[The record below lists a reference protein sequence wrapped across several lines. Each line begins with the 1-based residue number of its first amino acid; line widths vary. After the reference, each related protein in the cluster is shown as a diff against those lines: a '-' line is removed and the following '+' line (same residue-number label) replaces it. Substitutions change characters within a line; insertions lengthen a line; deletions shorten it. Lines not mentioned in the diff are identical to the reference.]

1 MLSSE
6 SIHQQ
11 MRNTSSCSTLHLNE
25 LKELMDLY
33 PYASSIVTLYLKS
46 LANDQDLRLS
56 SQLEKYAYQ
65 IPNRTLLYD
74 LLVTQTNIPR
84 EEVTAQPEI
93 IQEVRAEIPVE
104 EKTTEVEQTAPIVPI
119 SVETSVAEQTV
130 EVEQIAPIVSI
141 SAEVL
146 PIEQTETPVFSEE
159 ETEELETLIEP
170 VSKTEIL
177 STEEIEVKQEVLDE
191 GEEESSLNIPHQM
204 EETREMDEVDT
215 MIQSAVISSS
225 YLQLAY
231 PGAAE
236 EVESEEKNIPTE
248 ETQPEEVKL
257 ETIQVLEPSTTAEP
271 KSFTDWLKMGEILNG
286 STEDPAPEE
295 KKPSF
300 YHFEKPKKEFFSP
313 VKKAKESLDENKMP
327 VSETLAQ
334 VFALQGN
341 INKAILVYEQ
351 LILIFP
357 EKKSFF
363 ASQIRNLKRKLNS

>member
-11 MRNTSSCSTLHLNE
+11 MRNTSSCSTRHLNE

-33 PYASSIVTLYLKS
+33 PFASSIVTLYLKS

-74 LLVTQTNIPR
+74 LLVTQTNVSK
-84 EEVTAQPEI
+84 EEVAAQPEI
-93 IQEVRAEIPVE
+93 IQEVLAEIPLE
-104 EKTTEVEQTAPIVPI
+104 EKTI
-119 SVETSVAEQTV
+119 
-130 EVEQIAPIVSI
+130 EVEQIASITSI
-141 SAEVL
+141 SAVAIPVEK
-146 PIEQTETPVFSEE
+146 IEEPKFSEE

-170 VSKTEIL
+170 VSKTEVL
-177 STEEIEVKQEVLDE
+177 SAQELKIEEVVLYE
-191 GEEESSLNIPHQM
+191 GEEESSLNIPHQI
-204 EETREMDEVDT
+204 EEARELDEVDT

-236 EVESEEKNIPTE
+236 EMETE
-248 ETQPEEVKL
+248 ENTPVEESPDEEVVL
-257 ETIQVLEPSTTAEP
+257 ETIQVLEPSATIEP
-271 KSFTDWLKMGEILNG
+271 KSFTDWLKMGEILDGNN
-286 STEDPAPEE
+286 EEPAPEE

>member
-11 MRNTSSCSTLHLNE
+11 MRNTSSCSTRHLNE

-33 PYASSIVTLYLKS
+33 PFASSIVTLYLKS

-74 LLVTQTNIPR
+74 LLVTQTNVSKD
-84 EEVTAQPEI
+84 EVAAQPEI
-93 IQEVRAEIPVE
+93 IQEVLAEIPLE
-104 EKTTEVEQTAPIVPI
+104 EKTI
-119 SVETSVAEQTV
+119 
-130 EVEQIAPIVSI
+130 EVEQIASITSI
-141 SAEVL
+141 SAEAIPVEK
-146 PIEQTETPVFSEE
+146 IEEPKFSEE

-170 VSKTEIL
+170 VSKTEVL
-177 STEEIEVKQEVLDE
+177 SAQELKIEEEVLYE
-191 GEEESSLNIPHQM
+191 GEEESSLNIPHQI
-204 EETREMDEVDT
+204 EEARELDEVDT

-236 EVESEEKNIPTE
+236 EMETE
-248 ETQPEEVKL
+248 ENTPVEESPDEEVVL
-257 ETIQVLEPSTTAEP
+257 ETIQVLEPSATIEP
-271 KSFTDWLKMGEILNG
+271 KSFTDWLKMEEILDGNN
-286 STEDPAPEE
+286 EEPAPEE

>member
-65 IPNRTLLYD
+65 IPNRALLYD
-74 LLVTQTNIPR
+74 LLVTQTNVPR
-84 EEVTAQPEI
+84 EEVNAQPEI
-93 IQEVRAEIPVE
+93 IQEVLAEIPAE
-104 EKTTEVEQTAPIVPI
+104 EKTVK
-119 SVETSVAEQTV
+119 
-130 EVEQIAPIVSI
+130 VEQIAPIVSI

-146 PIEQTETPVFSEE
+146 PIEQTEMPVFSEE

-170 VSKTEIL
+170 VSKTENL
-177 STEEIEVKQEVLDE
+177 SVKELIVEQEILDE
-191 GEEESSLNIPHQM
+191 GEEESSLNIPHQL
-204 EETREMDEVDT
+204 EETRELDDVDM

-236 EVESEEKNIPTE
+236 EVESEEKNIQPE
-248 ETQPEEVKL
+248 EIQPEEVKL
-257 ETIQVLEPSTTAEP
+257 ETIQVLEPSTSAEP

>member
-1 MLSSE
+1 MLSSD

-11 MRNTSSCSTLHLNE
+11 MRNMSNCSTRQLSE

-33 PYASSIVTLYLKS
+33 PYASSLVTLYLKS

-65 IPNRTLLYD
+65 IPNRALLYD
-74 LLVTQTNIPR
+74 LLVTQTFTATQEIHSQEAVSQEVLL
-84 EEVTAQPEI
+84 EEAAKVPEAPI
-93 IQEVRAEIPVE
+93 IQLTVDP
-104 EKTTEVEQTAPIVPI
+104 APMV
-119 SVETSVAEQTV
+119 VAPNV
-130 EVEQIAPIVSI
+130 I
-141 SAEVL
+141 
-146 PIEQTETPVFSEE
+146 EE
-159 ETEELETLIEP
+159 ETEELETLIAP
-170 VSKTEIL
+170 VASVEIR
-177 STEEIEVKQEVLDE
+177 EEGD
-191 GEEESSLNIPHQM
+191 EESSLNIPHQLV
-204 EETREMDEVDT
+204 ETREMDEVDT

-236 EVESEEKNIPTE
+236 QVAAEEELRSNEEEAVIPS
-248 ETQPEEVKL
+248 QSSQNVKS
-257 ETIQVLEPSTTAEP
+257 VEP

-286 STEDPAPEE
+286 SVDEPLPEE

-313 VKKAKESLDENKMP
+313 AKKAKESVDENKMP

-341 INKAILVYEQ
+341 INKAIHVYEQ

>member
-11 MRNTSSCSTLHLNE
+11 MRNTASCSTLQLNE

-65 IPNRTLLYD
+65 IPNRALLYD
-74 LLVTQTNIPR
+74 LLVTQTKNI
-84 EEVTAQPEI
+84 ENQVETQTDV
-93 IQEVRAEIPVE
+93 IQEAVTEIPLEAEPMHPIIPIIPITFETVPALDVETAMIPVE
-104 EKTTEVEQTAPIVPI
+104 E
-119 SVETSVAEQTV
+119 
-130 EVEQIAPIVSI
+130 
-141 SAEVL
+141 
-146 PIEQTETPVFSEE
+146 
-159 ETEELETLIEP
+159 TEEFETLIEP
-170 VSKTEIL
+170 VAKSEKVSVEQVIQETEV
-177 STEEIEVKQEVLDE
+177 SEEEISLIIPQQI
-191 GEEESSLNIPHQM
+191 EEI
-204 EETREMDEVDT
+204 REMDEVDT

-236 EVESEEKNIPTE
+236 EVEKKEKKSLEEESVSQSEETE
-248 ETQPEEVKL
+248 SNQVVEVMP
-257 ETIQVLEPSTTAEP
+257 QVQP
-271 KSFTDWLKMGEILNG
+271 KSFTDWLKMGEILDENK
-286 STEDPAPEE
+286 EELEPEA

-300 YHFEKPKKEFFSP
+300 YHFEKPKKEFYSP
-313 VKKAKESLDENKMP
+313 AKKAKESVSENAMP

-334 VFALQGN
+334 IFALQGN
-341 INKAILVYEQ
+341 INKAIQVYEQ
-351 LILIFP
+351 LSLSFP

-363 ASQIRNLKRKLNS
+363 ATQIRNLKRKLNS

>member
-74 LLVTQTNIPR
+74 LLVTQTNEAKKER
-84 EEVTAQPEI
+84 VVQPEI
-93 IQEVRAEIPVE
+93 VQEAATVLSLESESSEPADVKSASPIDEVPVVEIEPVLI
-104 EKTTEVEQTAPIVPI
+104 P
-119 SVETSVAEQTV
+119 
-130 EVEQIAPIVSI
+130 
-141 SAEVL
+141 
-146 PIEQTETPVFSEE
+146 EE
-159 ETEELETLIEP
+159 ETEELEAMIEP
-170 VSKTEIL
+170 VAKSEEL
-177 STEEIEVKQEVLDE
+177 FTEETSINGEVSEE
-191 GEEESSLNIPHQM
+191 GAEEGALNIPHQL

-215 MIQSAVISSS
+215 LIQSAVISSS

-236 EVESEEKNIPTE
+236 EVEIEEKILLDEETESPSEERD
-248 ETQPEEVKL
+248 Q
-257 ETIQVLEPSTTAEP
+257 IQVVEPATAVQP
-271 KSFTDWLKMGEILNG
+271 KSFTDWLKMGEILDG
-286 STEDPAPEE
+286 VKEEQEEEE
-295 KKPSF
+295 KKPTF
-300 YHFEKPKKEFFSP
+300 YQFEKPKKEFYSP
-313 VKKAKESLDENKMP
+313 AKKAKESVSENAMP

-334 VFALQGN
+334 IFALQGN
-341 INKAILVYEQ
+341 INKAIQVYEQ
-351 LILIFP
+351 LSLSFP

>member
-74 LLVTQTNIPR
+74 LLVTQTNEAKKER
-84 EEVTAQPEI
+84 VVQPEI
-93 IQEVRAEIPVE
+93 VQEAGTVLPLESESSEPADV
-104 EKTTEVEQTAPIVPI
+104 KSASPIDEI
-119 SVETSVAEQTV
+119 SVV
-130 EVEQIAPIVSI
+130 EIEP
-141 SAEVL
+141 VL
-146 PIEQTETPVFSEE
+146 IQEE
-159 ETEELETLIEP
+159 ETEELETMIEP
-170 VSKTEIL
+170 VAKSEVL
-177 STEEIEVKQEVLDE
+177 FTEETIEDGEVSEE
-191 GEEESSLNIPHQM
+191 GAEESALNIPHQL

-215 MIQSAVISSS
+215 LIQSAVISSS

-231 PGAAE
+231 PEAAE
-236 EVESEEKNIPTE
+236 EVEIEEKILLDEETESPSEEKDR
-248 ETQPEEVKL
+248 
-257 ETIQVLEPSTTAEP
+257 IQVVELATAVQP
-271 KSFTDWLKMGEILNG
+271 KSFTDWLKMGEILDG
-286 STEDPAPEE
+286 VKEEQEEEE
-295 KKPSF
+295 KKPTF
-300 YHFEKPKKEFFSP
+300 YQFEKPKKEFYSP
-313 VKKAKESLDENKMP
+313 AKKAKESVSENAMP

-334 VFALQGN
+334 IFALQGN
-341 INKAILVYEQ
+341 INKAIQVYEQ
-351 LILIFP
+351 LSLSFP

>member
-6 SIHQQ
+6 SIHHQ
-11 MRNTSSCSTLHLNE
+11 MRNTASCSTLHLHE

-65 IPNRTLLYD
+65 IPNRSLLYD
-74 LLVTQTNIPR
+74 LLVTQTNNAR
-84 EEVTAQPEI
+84 HEVKSQPEV
-93 IQEVRAEIPVE
+93 IQET
-104 EKTTEVEQTAPIVPI
+104 EKVILSDEKSDEPITANTVTPLETIPIVEMETTLI
-119 SVETSVAEQTV
+119 SD
-130 EVEQIAPIVSI
+130 
-141 SAEVL
+141 
-146 PIEQTETPVFSEE
+146 E

-170 VSKTEIL
+170 VAKSEVVITQETFIETEV
-177 STEEIEVKQEVLDE
+177 SEE
-191 GEEESSLNIPHQM
+191 GAEESSLNIPHQV

-215 MIQSAVISSS
+215 LIQSAVISSS

-236 EVESEEKNIPTE
+236 EVETEEKKSVVEETENLTE
-248 ETQPEEVKL
+248 ETERNFDVESVA
-257 ETIQVLEPSTTAEP
+257 TTQP
-271 KSFTDWLKMGEILNG
+271 KSFTDWLKMGQMIDEG
-286 STEDPAPEE
+286 KEEQVEEE

-300 YHFEKPKKEFFSP
+300 YHFEKPKKEFYSP
-313 VKKAKESLDENKMP
+313 AKKAKESVSENAMP

-334 VFALQGN
+334 IFALQGN
-341 INKAILVYEQ
+341 INKAIQVYEQ
-351 LILIFP
+351 LSLSFP

-363 ASQIRNLKRKLNS
+363 ATQIRNLKRKLNS

>member
-33 PYASSIVTLYLKS
+33 PFASSIVTLYLKS

-65 IPNRTLLYD
+65 IPNRALLYD
-74 LLVTQTNIPR
+74 LLVTQTNVIR
-84 EEVTAQPEI
+84 EEAKAQPEI
-93 IQEVRAEIPVE
+93 IQEVSAEI
-104 EKTTEVEQTAPIVPI
+104 
-119 SVETSVAEQTV
+119 SVDDKTV
-130 EVEQIAPIVSI
+130 EVEQIALVDPISV
-141 SAEVL
+141 EVI
-146 PIEQTETPVFSEE
+146 PVEKTEEPEFTEE

-170 VSKTEIL
+170 VAKTEVL
-177 STEEIEVKQEVLDE
+177 SAKEIIVEQEVLDE
-191 GEEESSLNIPHQM
+191 GEEESSLNIPHQI
-204 EETREMDEVDT
+204 EETRELDEVDT

-231 PGAAE
+231 PGAVE
-236 EVESEEKNIPTE
+236 EVETE
-248 ETQPEEVKL
+248 ENNALIEEAQEEVVVL
-257 ETIQVLEPSTTAEP
+257 ETIQVLEPTATIEP
-271 KSFTDWLKMGEILNG
+271 KSFTDWLKMGEILDG
-286 STEDPAPEE
+286 SSEEPAPEE